1 MNSRL
6 VKDLQF
12 ALNNDLPGNR
22 AHMEMISYARPSAEI
37 VRELKV
43 NPKQS
48 AVLIL
53 LYQENNEWY
62 FPLIKRQ
69 AYDGVHSKQISLP
82 GGQMDETDVDLSYT
96 SIRETHEEIGVEPHK
111 IKLLGQLSEIYIP
124 PSNFLVQPYVGYL
137 KESVPFIR
145 EEAEVSRIIKTSLTQ
160 LLQLP
165 IEKRDKFVRTGN
177 IKMEVS
183 SFIIDDEVVWGA
195 TAMMLNEFRTLL
207 LEKVL

>member
-1 MNSRL
+1 
-6 VKDLQF
+6 
-12 ALNNDLPGNR
+12 
-22 AHMEMISYARPSAEI
+22 
-37 VRELKV
+37 
-43 NPKQS
+43 
-48 AVLIL
+48 
-53 LYQENNEWY
+53 
-62 FPLIKRQ
+62 
-69 AYDGVHSKQISLP
+69 
-82 GGQMDETDVDLSYT
+82 
-96 SIRETHEEIGVEPHK
+96 
-111 IKLLGQLSEIYIP
+111 
-124 PSNFLVQPYVGYL
+124 VGYL

-145 EEAEVSRIIKTSLTQ
+145 EEAEVSRIIKTSLTE